1 MLNES
6 CVPVLLKAID
16 KICKL
21 DMLDQAAEDCVLN
34 ATKCFQRL
42 LKTSSNTPTQAGD
55 NVAEQRLKELGG
67 IDTYL
72 NAMEAFREVSSGSSS
87 SSSSSCSS
95 GSCSCLCCCT
105 SSSVNTC
112 T

>member
-87 SSSSSCSS
+87 SSSSSC
-95 GSCSCLCCCT
+95 CCCCCCT
-105 SSSVNTC
+105 SPSVNTC

>member
-21 DMLDQAAEDCVLN
+21 DMLDQAAEDCVLT

-87 SSSSSCSS
+87 C
-95 GSCSCLCCCT
+95 CCCCCT

>member
-72 NAMEAFREVSSGSSS
+72 NAMEAFREVSSGSGSS
-87 SSSSSCSS
+87 SSSNSC
-95 GSCSCLCCCT
+95 CCCCT

>member
-87 SSSSSCSS
+87 SC
-95 GSCSCLCCCT
+95 CCCCCCT

>member
-87 SSSSSCSS
+87 SSSSC
-95 GSCSCLCCCT
+95 CCCCT